1 MFNYVVKDPNSSRLS
16 GERWIKDQDAE
27 AIYVSSNWMALRLD
41 WATYRNISRTP
52 RTSGNLKKTR
62 SVAYDVEHELS
73 KSIKPFDSCQHIV

>member
-16 GERWIKDQDAE
+16 GELWIKDQDAE

-52 RTSGNLKKTR
+52 HASGNLKKTR

-73 KSIKPFDSCQHIV
+73 ESIKLPDSCQLIV